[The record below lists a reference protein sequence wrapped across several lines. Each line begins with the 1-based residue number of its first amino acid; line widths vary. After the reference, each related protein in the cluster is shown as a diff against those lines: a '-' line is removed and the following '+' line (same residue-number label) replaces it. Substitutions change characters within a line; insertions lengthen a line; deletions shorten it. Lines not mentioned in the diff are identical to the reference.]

1 MLFEDWIEKQLL
13 KPFPESVIAINFNL
27 YETDDEN
34 LFDAQIV
41 GCEHYDA
48 NDDDWACNTVF
59 SSGEDLFQFRSDD
72 WESALSD
79 FKNILCNYLHTHPK
93 TKLNKFEHISFGFV
107 DGDLI
112 PIKPEEF

>member
-13 KPFPESVIAINFNL
+13 KPFPEDVIAINFNL

-34 LFDAQIV
+34 EFDAQIV
-41 GCEHYDA
+41 GCAHYDA
-48 NDDDWACNTVF
+48 NNDDWACNAIF

-79 FKNILCNYLHTHPK
+79 FKNILCNYLCTHSK
-93 TKLNKFEHISFGFV
+93 TILNNFEYISFGFV

-112 PIKPEEF
+112 TIKPEKF